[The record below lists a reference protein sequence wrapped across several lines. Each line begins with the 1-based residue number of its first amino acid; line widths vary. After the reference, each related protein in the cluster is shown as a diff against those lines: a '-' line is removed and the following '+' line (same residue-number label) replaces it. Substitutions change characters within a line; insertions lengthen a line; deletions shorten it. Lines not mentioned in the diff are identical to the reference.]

1 MGQLAS
7 RWDQISIVRGWRN
20 VSIDLHTERRG
31 FGMASRDEP
40 VYFPAE
46 EDTYCGLLSLP
57 TADSMSTTGV
67 VLLAGTGPGSGT
79 IGRNRMWVR
88 LARTLADAG
97 TPVLRFDYAGV
108 GDSSG
113 EMVGYDL
120 DTPAVDALQAAFDLL
135 ESRGCEDV
143 IVVGTCYGARTALAG
158 SAGDPRVLGIHL
170 LVPPVKSSKKG
181 SAGVEHLAGY
191 ASSTTIAKKAVQ
203 PRTIKRLFMSKGAR
217 KAARRFVAVKARN
230 VSGASHGS
238 GSRGADRSREADR
251 GFRQPFHQLLA
262 DGVKVHMLFGSE
274 DFYWTEFNEAA
285 RGRLGEDLD
294 EFADLVEVETI
305 PGVLRGFPSI
315 RVQDLA
321 IESVMTWVTEHSNG
335 RERKQVTVADMHTRN
350 TGAGDTHEDVNYFGA
365 APRLYGVTHIPDG
378 DRRASVVICSSIH
391 AELLK
396 SYRTEVLLARALAAH
411 GFAVHRFHYFGAGNS
426 EAEGVE
432 LTLPAMI
439 EAGRKTTERIVG
451 LAGTDKLVFVGIRM
465 GAYPATV
472 LAAESGGAPLILWDP
487 VLDTDRFMKDAL
499 RTHAIAAI
507 KGETK
512 PESVQESLARLD
524 RDGSIDLLGYE
535 LRSEFH
541 TSIKG
546 KKLTD
551 YSPEGSRVL
560 VVPFGSLD
568 VEPLAQTWGSRGI
581 EVTNI
586 GAADRAAWWL
596 VEDNTKEQQERGA
609 ALASRTADWIAA
621 TS

>member
-1 MGQLAS
+1 MNDGL
-7 RWDQISIVRGWRN
+7 
-20 VSIDLHTERRG
+20 ERRG
-31 FGMASRDEP
+31 FGVASSDEP
-40 VYFPAE
+40 VYFPSDE
-46 EDTYCGLLSLP
+46 NTYCGIISIP
-57 TADSMSTTGV
+57 TSTSGSMSTTGV

-88 LARTLADAG
+88 LARTLADEG

-113 EMVGYDL
+113 EMIGYDL
-120 DTPAVDALQAAFDLL
+120 DTPAVEALQAAFDVL
-135 ESRGCEDV
+135 ESIGCEDI

-158 SAGDPRVLGIHL
+158 SAGDPRVAGIHL
-170 LVPPVKSSKKG
+170 MVPPVKSSAKG

-191 ASSTTIAKKAVQ
+191 ASSRTIARKAVE
-203 PRTIKRLFMSKGAR
+203 PRTIKRLLKSKGAR
-217 KAARRFVAVKARN
+217 KAARRFVAVKARKA
-230 VSGASHGS
+230 VGTSTES
-238 GSRGADRSREADR
+238 RSRRIDTTKEASP
-251 GFRQPFHQLLA
+251 GFQRPLHQLLV
-262 DGVKVHMLFGSE
+262 DGVPVHILFGMD
-274 DFYWTEFNEAA
+274 DFYWTEFKEAA
-285 RGRLGEDLD
+285 RGRLGEDLQ
-294 EFADLVEVETI
+294 EFSDLIDVKTI
-305 PGVLRGFPSI
+305 PGVLRGFPSMRI
-315 RVQDLA
+315 QDLA
-321 IESVMTWVTEHSNG
+321 IESVVSWVQERSSG
-335 RERKQVTVADMHTRN
+335 RRSEPVTMADMHTRN
-350 TGAGDTHEDVNYFGA
+350 GGPEDSSEDVTYFGN
-365 APRLYGVTHIPDG
+365 APRLYGVTHLPNG

-396 SYRTEVLLARALAAH
+396 SYRIEVLLARALAAH
-411 GFAVHRFHYFGAGNS
+411 GFAVHRFHYCGAGNS
-426 EAEGVE
+426 EAEGDE

-439 EAGRKTTERIVG
+439 EAGRQTTERIVG
-451 LAGTDKLVFVGIRM
+451 LAGTNKLVFVGIRI

-507 KGETK
+507 KGEAK

-541 TSIKG
+541 TSIRG
-546 KKLTD
+546 KKLSD
-551 YSPEGSRVL
+551 YSPQGSRVL

-568 VEPLAQTWGSRGI
+568 VEPLAQTWGRRGI

-586 GAADRAAWWL
+586 GKADRAAWWL